1 MGDFV
6 QTVEWTD
13 ALVLRMRALWD
24 EGLSTQ
30 AIGDRLGISKN
41 AVVGK
46 AHRLNFPSRSSPI
59 KGAGGLDVYAQDEA
73 FVKSFTDAWNSDAA
87 REAVAVR
94 FDMSRDRAY
103 AIAKKLG
110 LDMSRRQ
117 PAPAPAVTL
126 PPLASV
132 GVAEP
137 IAIERVVRP
146 ALTPAAARVAP
157 PRARRV
163 GGKVQPCQFPIGEPG
178 TVDFRFCDEPSE
190 PGGPYCVEHH
200 RRCYVPIRDIEARR
214 AELA

>member
-1 MGDFV
+1 MA
-6 QTVEWTD
+6 WTPEMD
-13 ALVLRMRALWD
+13 ARLEALWD
-24 EGLSTQ
+24 EGLSTAQ
-30 AIGDRLGISKN
+30 IGEIMGMSKN
-41 AVVGK
+41 AVVGRS
-46 AHRLNFPSRSSPI
+46 HRIFLKSRPSPI
-59 KGAGGLDVYAQDEA
+59 KGAGNLDVYVRDEA
-73 FVKSFTDAWNSDAA
+73 FVAAFVPAWNSDMT
-87 REAVAVR
+87 REAVAAK
-94 FDMSRDRAY
+94 FDIERDRTY

-110 LDMSRRQ
+110 LDMPRRRQ
-117 PAPAPAVTL
+117 APAVTL

-132 GVAEP
+132 GAAEP
-137 IAIERVVRP
+137 VAIERVVRP

-163 GGKVQPCQFPIGEPG
+163 GGKVQPCQFPISEPG